1 LNSGNKNNFRLPHNL
16 NSINLPIRAADLEV
30 KIVLESRSV
39 NWARFGFTGGTLCL
53 AREKQNNRFGAK
65 YLSSLSLI
73 LKRSTMVDSYLN
85 S

>member
-1 LNSGNKNNFRLPHNL
+1 LNSDNKNNFRLPHNL

-30 KIVLESRSV
+30 KIVLESRNV
-39 NWARFGFTGGTLCL
+39 NWARFGFTGGTFCL
-53 AREKQNNRFGAK
+53 PREKQNTSFGAK

-73 LKRSTMVDSYLN
+73 LNRSTMVDSYLN